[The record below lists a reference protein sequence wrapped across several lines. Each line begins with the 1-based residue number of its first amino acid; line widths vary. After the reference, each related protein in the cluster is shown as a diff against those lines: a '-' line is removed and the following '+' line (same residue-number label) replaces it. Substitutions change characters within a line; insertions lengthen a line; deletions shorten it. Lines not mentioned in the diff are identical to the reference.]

1 MAQLKLV
8 SKIKRIDFSSNS
20 WLDEVQEEAINL
32 ANNSTETFL
41 EKYENHADTSGGRYI
56 CSDTFKELFPSFT
69 KIEDR
74 ALVNDAIH
82 NASAVLAATQFEEV
96 LKRNEPNKTE
106 AVFITGIPGA
116 GKTTY
121 IKDLMSNNDKVK
133 LIFEGQLANPTPT
146 IPKIE
151 QCLAKGLNVTIAV
164 IHIDPEKALE
174 NTFKRFNEYGRGGS
188 IEVMSNIQGNL
199 PNGLKKLKEHFGDKI
214 KIIAIN
220 RNNSNKILQNET
232 EIEKLINIGSKDEI
246 FKRLKTKLNKDYEV
260 GQISQDCFNQA
271 NKTNLTNIM
280 LNQTK
285 SNEITQDEM
294 RAIKKEVNRV
304 GQKVLNSKDN
314 IKNSKIIDKELS

>member
-1 MAQLKLV
+1 MKKIQLISEIRKIDYSNNPKLAEIQ
-8 SKIKRIDFSSNS
+8 KKEIQRAKN
-20 WLDEVQEEAINL
+20 
-32 ANNSTETFL
+32 ETDL
-41 EKYENHADTSGGRYI
+41 ILQDYNEHPDTMQGRYI
-56 CSDTFKELFPSFT
+56 CSDTFKELSPYFEN
-69 KIEDR
+69 KENR
-74 ALVNDAIH
+74 AIINDVIH
-82 NASAVLAATQFEEV
+82 NTCAVLAATQFEEV

-116 GKTTY
+116 GKTTSV
-121 IKDLMSNNDKVK
+121 KKFMEKPNTK

-151 QCLAKGLNVTIAV
+151 QCLNKGLNVTIAV
-164 IHIDPEKALE
+164 VHINPEKALE

-214 KIIAIN
+214 KMIAID
-220 RNNSNKILQNET
+220 RNNGNKILQDKK
-232 EIEKLINIGSKDEI
+232 EIENLINIGSKDEI
-246 FKRLKTKLNKDYEV
+246 FKRLKTKLDKDYEA

-285 SNEITQDEM
+285 ITQDEM